1 MRKLHY
7 FILST
12 FVLLSSCEGTLNSEN
27 RTVFRYNQESDI
39 SSLDPAFARDQAN
52 IWAVNQLF
60 NGLIQLNDQLIPEPC
75 IAKSWEIRDGGKL
88 YRFYLRDD
96 VYFHE
101 SALFGPKKT
110 RVVKAADFVF
120 AFERLLAPETASPG
134 AWIFNDKVVD
144 LQPFLALDDTTF
156 EIRLKAPFPPFL
168 GLLSMQYCSV
178 VPREVVNHFG
188 NDFRA
193 NPIGTGPFK
202 FAFWEQ
208 QEALVLHR
216 NPTYFETENGQSI
229 PYLDAIQISFL
240 PDKQAAFLAFMQG
253 KLDYISGVDPAFK
266 DEILTRTGELK
277 SEYKDKIQLQKAP
290 YLNTEY
296 LGMLMEAKAVNQNSP
311 LRQQKIRQA
320 INYGIDR
327 EKMMRYLRNGVGT
340 AGTAGFIPP
349 GLPGF
354 DASALS
360 HYRYQPEKARKLL
373 QEANYIPGA
382 TPIRLLTTPSY
393 LDLCV
398 FIQKQL
404 QEIGIAVAIET
415 SPGPTLRQLI
425 NKSEA
430 PFFRGSWIADYP
442 DAENYLAL
450 FYSKNFAPA
459 GPNFT
464 HYANP
469 SFDRLYERSLLT
481 VDDSSRILLY
491 KQMDAL
497 LREDAPMVVLYYDQ
511 LLRLVQPNIS
521 GLTTN
526 PLNLLQLK
534 RVKKLS
540 PPVN

>member
-12 FVLLSSCEGTLNSEN
+12 FVLLSGCDHPTQIEN
-27 RTVFRYNQESDI
+27 RSVFRYNQESDI

-52 IWAVNQLF
+52 IWAVNQIF
-60 NGLIQLNDQLIPEPC
+60 NGLVQLNDQLIPEPA
-75 IAKSWEIRDGGKL
+75 IAKSWEILDEGTR
-88 YRFYLRDD
+88 YRFVLRND

-101 SALFGPKKT
+101 TTLFGASKT
-110 RVVKAADFVF
+110 RVVTAADFVF
-120 AFERLLAPETASPG
+120 TFERLINPAIASPG
-134 AWIFNDKVVD
+134 AWIFNDKVVA
-144 LQPFLALDDTTF
+144 QQAFVAINDTTF
-156 EIRLKAPFPPFL
+156 EITLKAPFPPFL

-178 VPREVVNHFG
+178 VPREVVTYYG

-193 NPIGTGPFK
+193 NPIGTGPFR

-216 NPTYFETENGQSI
+216 NPNYFEQEYGAAL
-229 PYLDAIQISFL
+229 PYLDAIQVSFL

-253 KLDYISGVDPAFK
+253 KLDYISGIDPAFK
-266 DEILTRTGELK
+266 DEILTRQGELK
-277 SEYKDKIQLQKAP
+277 PAYQDKIKLQKAP

-296 LGMLMEAKAVNQNSP
+296 LGILMENKSVNKNSP
-311 LRQQKIRQA
+311 LLQQKIRQA
-320 INYGIDR
+320 INYGFDR
-327 EKMMRYLRNGVGT
+327 EKMMRYLRNGIGT

-354 DASALS
+354 DSSALQFYS
-360 HYRYQPEKARKLL
+360 YQPEKARQLL
-373 QEANYIPGA
+373 KEANYTSSSA
-382 TPIRLLTTPSY
+382 SIRLLTTPSY

-404 QEIGIAVAIET
+404 QEIGLKVSIET

-450 FYSKNFAPA
+450 FYSKNFTPA

-469 SFDRLYERSLLT
+469 TFDQLYEKALLT
-481 VDDSSRILLY
+481 VGDKSRIALY
-491 KQMDAL
+491 MQMDSI
-497 LREDAPMVVLYYDQ
+497 LREDVPMVVLYYDQ

-534 RVKKLS
+534 RVKKS
-540 PPVN
+540 AKGAK

>member
-12 FVLLSSCEGTLNSEN
+12 IVLLSSCDRSDADKS
-27 RTVFRYNQESDI
+27 RQVFRYNQESDI

-60 NGLIQLNDQLIPEPC
+60 NGLVQLNDQLQPEAA
-75 IAKSWEIRDGGKL
+75 IAKNWEINATGTR
-88 YRFYLRDD
+88 YRFFLRSD

-101 SALFGPKKT
+101 SPLFGPAKT
-110 RVVKAADFVF
+110 RAVTASDFVY
-120 AFERLLAPETASPG
+120 AFERLINPATASPG
-134 AWIFNDKVVD
+134 AWIFNDKVISK
-144 LQPFLALDDTTF
+144 QPFVAVDDTTF
-156 EIRLKAPFPPFL
+156 DIYLKTPFPPFL

-178 VPREVVNHFG
+178 VPREVVTHFG

-193 NPIGTGPFK
+193 NPIGTGPFH

-216 NPTYFETENGQSI
+216 NPNYFEQENGQQL
-229 PYLDAIQISFL
+229 PFLDAIQVSFL
-240 PDKQAAFLAFMQG
+240 PDKQAAFLAFLQG
-253 KLDYISGVDPAFK
+253 KLDYISGIDPAFK

-277 SEYKDKIQLQKAP
+277 SDYREKIQLQKAP

-296 LGMLMEAKAVNQNSP
+296 LGILMETREVNRNSP
-311 LRQQKIRQA
+311 LQQKLVRQA

-327 EKMMRYLRNGVGT
+327 EKMMRYLRNSIGT

-354 DASALS
+354 DASALA
-360 HYRYQPEKARKLL
+360 HYRYQPQKARELL
-373 QEANYIPGA
+373 KEAGYAA
-382 TPIRLLTTPSY
+382 TAMPIRLLTTPSY

-404 QEIGIAVAIET
+404 QEIGVAVDIET

-469 SFDRLYERSLLT
+469 NFDKLYEQALVT
-481 VDDSSRILLY
+481 VSDSNRIKLY
-491 KQMDAL
+491 QQMDAL

-511 LLRLVQPNIS
+511 LLRLVQPGIT

-534 RVKKLS
+534 RVKKS
-540 PPVN
+540 PVAVN

>member
-12 FVLLSSCEGTLNSEN
+12 IVLLSSCDRSDADKS
-27 RTVFRYNQESDI
+27 RQVFRYNQESDI

-60 NGLIQLNDQLIPEPC
+60 NGLVQLNDQLQPEAA
-75 IAKSWEIRDGGKL
+75 IAKNWEINVTGTR
-88 YRFYLRDD
+88 YRFFLRSD

-101 SALFGPKKT
+101 SPLFGPAKT
-110 RVVKAADFVF
+110 RAVTASDFVY
-120 AFERLLAPETASPG
+120 AFERLINPATASPG
-134 AWIFNDKVVD
+134 AWIFNDKVVSQ
-144 LQPFLALDDTTF
+144 QPFVAVDDTTF
-156 EIRLKAPFPPFL
+156 DINLKTPFPPFL

-178 VPREVVNHFG
+178 VPREVVTHFG

-193 NPIGTGPFK
+193 NPIGTGPFH

-216 NPTYFETENGQSI
+216 NPNYFEQENGQQL
-229 PYLDAIQISFL
+229 PYLDAIQVSFL
-240 PDKQAAFLAFMQG
+240 PDKQAAFLAFLQG
-253 KLDYISGVDPAFK
+253 KLDYISGIDPAFK

-277 SEYKDKIQLQKAP
+277 PDYREKIQLQKAP

-296 LGMLMEAKAVNQNSP
+296 LGILMETREVNRNSP
-311 LRQQKIRQA
+311 LQQKLVRQA

-327 EKMMRYLRNGVGT
+327 EKMMRYLRNGIGT

-354 DASALS
+354 DVSALA
-360 HYRYQPEKARKLL
+360 HYRYQPQKARQLL
-373 QEANYIPGA
+373 KEAGYAA
-382 TPIRLLTTPSY
+382 TAMPIRLLTTPSY

-404 QEIGIAVAIET
+404 QEIGVAVDIET

-469 SFDRLYERSLLT
+469 NFDKLYEQALLT
-481 VDDSSRILLY
+481 VSDSNRIKLY
-491 KQMDAL
+491 QQMDAL

-511 LLRLVQPNIS
+511 LLRLVQPGIS

-534 RVKKLS
+534 RVKKS
-540 PPVN
+540 PVAVN

>member
-12 FVLLSSCEGTLNSEN
+12 FVLLSGCDDPTQIEN
-27 RTVFRYNQESDI
+27 RAVFRYNQESDI

-52 IWAVNQLF
+52 IWAVNQIF
-60 NGLIQLNDQLIPEPC
+60 NGLVQLNDQLIPEPA
-75 IAKSWEIRDGGKL
+75 IAKSWEILDEGTR
-88 YRFYLRDD
+88 YRFVLRND

-101 SALFGPKKT
+101 TTLFGASKT
-110 RVVKAADFVF
+110 RVVTAADFVF
-120 AFERLLAPETASPG
+120 TFERLINPAIASPG
-134 AWIFNDKVVD
+134 AWIFNDKVVA
-144 LQPFLALDDTTF
+144 QQAFVAINDTTF
-156 EIRLKAPFPPFL
+156 EITLKAPFPPFL

-178 VPREVVNHFG
+178 VPREVVTYYG

-193 NPIGTGPFK
+193 NPIGTGPFR

-216 NPTYFETENGQSI
+216 NPNYFEQEYGAAL
-229 PYLDAIQISFL
+229 PYLDAIQVSFL

-253 KLDYISGVDPAFK
+253 KLDYISGIDPAFK
-266 DEILTRTGELK
+266 DEILTRQGELK
-277 SEYKDKIQLQKAP
+277 PAYQDKIKLQKAP

-296 LGMLMEAKAVNQNSP
+296 LGILMENKSVNKNSP
-311 LRQQKIRQA
+311 LLQQKIRQA
-320 INYGIDR
+320 INYGFDR
-327 EKMMRYLRNGVGT
+327 EKMMRYLRNGIGI

-354 DASALS
+354 DSSALQFYS
-360 HYRYQPEKARKLL
+360 YQPEKARQLL
-373 QEANYIPGA
+373 KEANYTSSSA
-382 TPIRLLTTPSY
+382 SIRLLTTPSY

-404 QEIGIAVAIET
+404 QEIGLKVSIET

-450 FYSKNFAPA
+450 FYSKNFTPA

-469 SFDRLYERSLLT
+469 TFDQLYEKALLT
-481 VDDSSRILLY
+481 VGDKSRIALY
-491 KQMDAL
+491 MQMDSI
-497 LREDAPMVVLYYDQ
+497 LREDVPMVVLYYDQ

-534 RVKKLS
+534 RVKKS
-540 PPVN
+540 AKGAK

>member
-12 FVLLSSCEGTLNSEN
+12 FVLLSGCDDPTQIEN
-27 RTVFRYNQESDI
+27 RSVFRYNQESDI

-52 IWAVNQLF
+52 IWAVNQIF
-60 NGLIQLNDQLIPEPC
+60 NGLVQLNDQLIPEPA
-75 IAKSWEIRDGGKL
+75 IAKSWEILDEGTR
-88 YRFYLRDD
+88 YRFVLRND

-101 SALFGPKKT
+101 TTLFGASKT
-110 RVVKAADFVF
+110 RVVTAADFVF
-120 AFERLLAPETASPG
+120 TFERLINPAIASPG
-134 AWIFNDKVVD
+134 AWIFNDKVVA
-144 LQPFLALDDTTF
+144 QQAFVAINDTTF
-156 EIRLKAPFPPFL
+156 EITLKAPFPPFL

-178 VPREVVNHFG
+178 VPREVVTYYG

-193 NPIGTGPFK
+193 NPIGTGPFR

-216 NPTYFETENGQSI
+216 NPNYFEQEYGAAL
-229 PYLDAIQISFL
+229 PYLDAIQVSFL

-253 KLDYISGVDPAFK
+253 KLDYISGIDPAFK
-266 DEILTRTGELK
+266 DEILTRQGELK
-277 SEYKDKIQLQKAP
+277 PAYQDKIKLQKAP

-296 LGMLMEAKAVNQNSP
+296 LGILMENKSVNKNSP
-311 LRQQKIRQA
+311 LLQQKIRQA
-320 INYGIDR
+320 INYGFDR
-327 EKMMRYLRNGVGT
+327 EKMMRYLRNGIGT

-354 DASALS
+354 DSSALQFYS
-360 HYRYQPEKARKLL
+360 YQPEKARQLL
-373 QEANYIPGA
+373 KEANYTSSSA
-382 TPIRLLTTPSY
+382 SIRLLTTPSY

-404 QEIGIAVAIET
+404 QEIGLKVSIET

-450 FYSKNFAPA
+450 FYSKNFTPA

-469 SFDRLYERSLLT
+469 TFDQLYEKALLT
-481 VDDSSRILLY
+481 VGDKSRIALY
-491 KQMDAL
+491 MQMDSI
-497 LREDAPMVVLYYDQ
+497 LREDVPMVVLYYDQ

-534 RVKKLS
+534 RVKKS
-540 PPVN
+540 AKGAK

>member
-12 FVLLSSCEGTLNSEN
+12 FVLLSGCDDPTQIEN
-27 RTVFRYNQESDI
+27 RSVFRYNQESDI

-52 IWAVNQLF
+52 IWAVNQIF
-60 NGLIQLNDQLIPEPC
+60 NGLVQLNDQLIPEPA
-75 IAKSWEIRDGGKL
+75 IAKSWEILDEGTR
-88 YRFYLRDD
+88 YRFVLRND

-101 SALFGPKKT
+101 TTLFGASKT
-110 RVVKAADFVF
+110 RVVTAADFVF
-120 AFERLLAPETASPG
+120 TFERLINPAIASPG
-134 AWIFNDKVVD
+134 AWIFNDKVVA
-144 LQPFLALDDTTF
+144 QQAFVAINDTTF
-156 EIRLKAPFPPFL
+156 EITLKAPFPPFL

-178 VPREVVNHFG
+178 VPREVVTYYG

-193 NPIGTGPFK
+193 NPIGTGPFR

-216 NPTYFETENGQSI
+216 NPNYFEQEYGAAL
-229 PYLDAIQISFL
+229 PYLDAIQVSFL

-253 KLDYISGVDPAFK
+253 KLDYISGIDPAFK
-266 DEILTRTGELK
+266 DEILTRQGELK
-277 SEYKDKIQLQKAP
+277 PAYQDKIKLQKAP

-296 LGMLMEAKAVNQNSP
+296 LGILMENKSVNKNSP
-311 LRQQKIRQA
+311 LLQQKIRQA
-320 INYGIDR
+320 INYGFDR
-327 EKMMRYLRNGVGT
+327 EKMMRYLRNGIGI

-354 DASALS
+354 DSSALQFYS
-360 HYRYQPEKARKLL
+360 YQPEKARQLL
-373 QEANYIPGA
+373 KEANYTSSSA
-382 TPIRLLTTPSY
+382 SIRLLTTPSY

-404 QEIGIAVAIET
+404 QEIGLKVSIET

-450 FYSKNFAPA
+450 FYSKNFTPA

-469 SFDRLYERSLLT
+469 TFDQLYEKALLT
-481 VDDSSRILLY
+481 VGDKSRIALY
-491 KQMDAL
+491 MQMDSI
-497 LREDAPMVVLYYDQ
+497 LREDVPMVVLYYDQ

-534 RVKKLS
+534 RVKKS
-540 PPVN
+540 AKGAK

>member
-1 MRKLHY
+1 
-7 FILST
+7 
-12 FVLLSSCEGTLNSEN
+12 
-27 RTVFRYNQESDI
+27 
-39 SSLDPAFARDQAN
+39 
-52 IWAVNQLF
+52 
-60 NGLIQLNDQLIPEPC
+60 
-75 IAKSWEIRDGGKL
+75 
-88 YRFYLRDD
+88 
-96 VYFHE
+96 
-101 SALFGPKKT
+101 
-110 RVVKAADFVF
+110 
-120 AFERLLAPETASPG
+120 
-134 AWIFNDKVVD
+134 
-144 LQPFLALDDTTF
+144 
-156 EIRLKAPFPPFL
+156 
-168 GLLSMQYCSV
+168 MQYCSV
-178 VPREVVNHFG
+178 VPKEVVEHFG

-193 NPIGTGPFK
+193 NPIGTGPFQ

-216 NPTYFETENGQSI
+216 NPQYFEYENGEAL

-253 KLDYISGVDPAFK
+253 KLDYISGIDPAFK

-277 SEYKDKIQLQKAP
+277 PDFIGKIQLQKAP

-296 LGMLMEAKAVNQNSP
+296 LGILMEHKEVNKNSP
-311 LRQQKIRQA
+311 LREQKIRQA

-327 EKMMRYLRNGVGT
+327 EKMMRYLRNDVGT

-354 DASALS
+354 DAWALS
-360 HYRYQPEKARKLL
+360 HYKYQPEKARELL
-373 QEANYIPGA
+373 RAAGYKPSE
-382 TPIRLLTTPSY
+382 TPIRLLTSPSY

-404 QEIGIAVAIET
+404 QEIGIHLVIET

-464 HYANP
+464 HYSNP
-469 SFDRLYERSLLT
+469 TFDKLYEQSLLT
-481 VDDSSRILLY
+481 VNDSIRIALY
-491 KQMDAL
+491 KRMDAL

-511 LLRLVQPNIS
+511 LLRLIQPNIN

-534 RVKKLS
+534 RVKKSTALAK
-540 PPVN
+540 

>member
-12 FVLLSSCEGTLNSEN
+12 IVLLSSCDRSGADKS
-27 RTVFRYNQESDI
+27 RQVFRYNQESDI

-60 NGLIQLNDQLIPEPC
+60 NGLVQLNDQLQPEGA
-75 IAKSWEIRDGGKL
+75 IAKGWEINDSGTH
-88 YRFYLRDD
+88 YRFFLRKD

-101 SALFGPKKT
+101 SALFGSAKT
-110 RVVKAADFVF
+110 RVITASDFVYS
-120 AFERLLAPETASPG
+120 FERLIDPATASPG
-134 AWIFNDKVVD
+134 AWIFNDKVVSH
-144 LQPFLALDDTTF
+144 LPFVAVDDTTF
-156 EIRLKAPFPPFL
+156 DIYLKTPFPPFL

-178 VPREVVNHFG
+178 VPREVVAHFG

-193 NPIGTGPFK
+193 NPIGTGPFR

-216 NPTYFETENGQSI
+216 NPNYFEQENGRQL
-229 PYLDAIQISFL
+229 PYLDAIQVSFL
-240 PDKQAAFLAFMQG
+240 PDKQAAFLAFLQG
-253 KLDYISGVDPAFK
+253 KLDYISGIDPAFK

-277 SEYKDKIQLQKAP
+277 PDYREKIQLQKAP

-296 LGMLMEAKAVNQNSP
+296 LGILMETRDVNRNSP
-311 LRQQKIRQA
+311 LQQKLVRQA

-327 EKMMRYLRNGVGT
+327 EKMMRYLRNGIGT

-354 DASALS
+354 DASALA
-360 HYRYQPEKARKLL
+360 HYSYQPQKARQLL
-373 QEANYIPGA
+373 KEAGYAA
-382 TPIRLLTTPSY
+382 TAMPIRLLTTPSY

-404 QEIGIAVAIET
+404 QEIGVAVDIET

-469 SFDRLYERSLLT
+469 NFDKLYEQALLT
-481 VDDSSRILLY
+481 VSDSSRILLY
-491 KQMDAL
+491 QQMDAL

-511 LLRLVQPNIS
+511 LLRLVQPGIT

-534 RVKKLS
+534 RVKKS
-540 PPVN
+540 PVAVN

>member
-12 FVLLSSCEGTLNSEN
+12 IVLLGSCESAVKTEN
-27 RTVFRYNQESDI
+27 RSVFRYNQESDI

-60 NGLIQLNDQLIPEPC
+60 NGLVQLNDQLIPEPS
-75 IAKSWEIRDGGKL
+75 IAKSWSISEDGKL
-88 YRFYLRDD
+88 YRFILRSD
-96 VYFHE
+96 VYFHA
-101 SALFGPKKT
+101 SPLFGPAKT
-110 RVVKAADFVF
+110 RVVTAADFVY
-120 AFERLLAPETASPG
+120 AFERLIDPATASPG
-134 AWIFNDKVVD
+134 AWIFNDKVESNH
-144 LQPFLALDDTTF
+144 PFVASNDSTF
-156 EIRLKAPFPPFL
+156 EIRLKSPFPPFL

-178 VPREVVNHFG
+178 VPKEVVAHFG

-193 NPIGTGPFK
+193 NPIGTGPFQL
-202 FAFWEQ
+202 AFWEQ

-216 NPTYFETENGQSI
+216 NPRYFEEEKGEKL
-229 PYLDAIQISFL
+229 PYLDAVQISFL

-266 DEILTRTGELK
+266 DEILTRQGELK
-277 SEYKDKIQLQKAP
+277 AAYQSKIQLQKAP

-296 LGMLMEAKAVNQNSP
+296 LGILMEDKAVNRNSP
-311 LRQQKIRQA
+311 LQQQKIRQA

-327 EKMMRYLRNGVGT
+327 EKMMRYLRNGIGT

-354 DASALS
+354 DSTALH
-360 HYRYQPEKARKLL
+360 HYSYQPQKARQLL
-373 QEANYIPGA
+373 QEANSQAGT

-404 QEIGIAVAIET
+404 QEIGIQLNIET

-450 FYSKNFAPA
+450 FYSKNFTPA

-469 SFDRLYERSLLT
+469 KFDQLYERALLT
-481 VDDSSRILLY
+481 IADSSRIELY
-491 KQMDAL
+491 QQMDAL
-497 LREDAPMVVLYYDQ
+497 LREDVPMVVLYYDQ

-534 RVKKLS
+534 RVKKS
-540 PPVN
+540 VEAVN